1 MTLRSYLALM
11 IFATIICALALATVL
26 ITVDPFST
34 NWLGFVLFYAALFLT
49 VTGVFAI
56 LGFIIR
62 FVFLRQRLAVKAVV
76 VSFRQAFLTAFLI
89 TACLLLA
96 SQNLFSWLNV
106 LLLIIGFSTLEF
118 LLISFSAENK

>member
-26 ITVDPFST
+26 ITVDPFFT
-34 NWLGFVLFYAALFLT
+34 NWLGFILFYAALFLT

-56 LGFIIR
+56 LGFVIR

-76 VSFRQAFLTAFLI
+76 ISFRQAFLTAFLI
-89 TACLLLA
+89 VACLLLA